1 MLLHNNAA
9 IVLDP
14 ADNAVRRKGD
24 DVGALALLLWWCLHL
39 RHDQTFLRHLHALDD
54 ADLGAQAHR
63 AGADFDPRR
72 HWQI

>member
-1 MLLHNNAA
+1 MRLVSIGQGLE
-9 IVLDP
+9 
-14 ADNAVRRKGD
+14 KGD

-39 RHDQTFLRHLHALDD
+39 RHDQTLLRHLALDD

-72 HWQI
+72 H